1 MNFTLYFDP
10 KGCFDT
16 MLQNKSNLCMMFQF
30 NIYSLS
36 NVKVKMSY
44 KMWILKGKKNEYE
57 VINTNSTIVNSEI
70 IKN

>member
-1 MNFTLYFDP
+1 
-10 KGCFDT
+10 
-16 MLQNKSNLCMMFQF
+16 MMFQF

-36 NVKVKMSY
+36 NVKTKMSY
-44 KMWILKGKKNEYE
+44 KMWILKEKKNEYE